1 MHGAFA
7 FAEQRL
13 VLADGTESRYLCY
26 TNQEAVSVGLEEFG
40 LYYCNRL
47 SFHEVAALLRR
58 TSGQSLVCEQTL
70 WNWVHNKAAQLDV
83 QLAQDVAA
91 ASELPDPALAE
102 VVDIYEKAAE
112 EVLVLT
118 DGIGVKAQKP
128 TRDKPG
134 EARTGKAAKRHDTD
148 VMLLQGQ
155 DGRFTYLCG
164 SSDQRV
170 SLCALAQAH
179 LRREWGERQ
188 TPLPVVALTDGARTI
203 RQDLTTLF
211 GSCVTIIL
219 DWYHLAKRVY
229 EHLSMCAHSRAER
242 EAWEQ
247 TVLGFL
253 WRGQVSEALCF
264 LASLA
269 ARNAKALAELVG
281 YLQKHA
287 DEIIDYGRRQA
298 TGKSIGS
305 GRMEKAVDQ
314 VIGSRQKKKGM
325 SWSKA
330 GSQALALLKIAE
342 LNGQWKL
349 LWNGLSTAA

>member
-1 MHGAFA
+1 M
-7 FAEQRL
+7 R
-13 VLADGTESRYLCY
+13 
-26 TNQEAVSVGLEEFG
+26 VGLEEFG

-47 SFHEVAALLRR
+47 SFHEVAALIAR
-58 TSGQSLVCEQTL
+58 TSGRALVCEQTL
-70 WNWVHNKAAQLDV
+70 WNWVQNKVAQRDAGLV
-83 QLAQDVAA
+83 QEVN
-91 ASELPDPALAE
+91 ASEAWPAPALAE
-102 VVDIYEKAAE
+102 AVDIYDAHSE

-134 EARTGKAAKRHDTD
+134 QARTGKQAKRHDTD
-148 VMLLQGQ
+148 VLLLQGQ

-170 SLCALAQAH
+170 SLCQVAKARLQ
-179 LRREWGERQ
+179 REWGRRQ
-188 TPLPVVALTDGARTI
+188 TPLPVVALTDGAKTI
-203 RQDLTTLF
+203 RQDLATLF
-211 GSCVTIIL
+211 GSCVQIIL

-229 EHLSMCAHSRAER
+229 QHLSMGAHSRAER
-242 EAWEQ
+242 EMWEQ

-253 WRGQVSEALCF
+253 WHGQVPEALSF

-269 ARNAKALAELVG
+269 VRNGKALAELVG
-281 YLQKHA
+281 YLHKHA
-287 DEIIDYGRRQA
+287 QEIIDYGRRQA
-298 TGKSIGS
+298 SGKSIGS

-342 LNGQWKL
+342 LNGQWQQ
-349 LWNGLSTAA
+349 LWNGLSTVA

>member
-1 MHGAFA
+1 LHGAFA

-13 VLADGTESRYLCY
+13 VLADGTESRYLTY
-26 TNQEAVSVGLEEFG
+26 TNQEAVSIGLEEFG

-47 SFHEVAALLRR
+47 SFHEVAVLIRR

-70 WNWVHNKAAQLDV
+70 WNWVKHKAAQLDAH
-83 QLAQDVAA
+83 LAKNVAA
-91 ASELPDPALAE
+91 ASQLPAPALAE
-102 VVDIYEKAAE
+102 TVDIYDKAAE

-128 TRDKPG
+128 LRDKPG
-134 EARTGKAAKRHDTD
+134 AERTGKTAKRHDTD

-164 SSDQRV
+164 TSDQRV
-170 SLCALAQAH
+170 SLCAVAQAH
-179 LRREWGERQ
+179 LRREWGARPS
-188 TPLPVVALTDGARTI
+188 PLPVVALTDGAKTI
-203 RQDLTTLF
+203 RQDLAQLF
-211 GSCVTIIL
+211 GSCVRIIL

-229 EHLSMCAHSRAER
+229 EHLSMCAHSRTER
-242 EAWEQ
+242 EGWEQ

-253 WRGQVSEALCF
+253 WRGEVSEALSF
-264 LASLA
+264 LALLVV
-269 ARNAKALAELVG
+269 RNGKALAELVG
-281 YLQKHA
+281 YLHKHA
-287 DEIIDYGRRQA
+287 EEIIDYGRRQA

-342 LNGQWKL
+342 LNGLWQQ
-349 LWNGLSTAA
+349 LWNGLSMAA